1 MGGERLTVRAHH
13 DEHRVR
19 PGAAAFAWRSPS
31 SSCSPA
37 ASPEAH
43 KTKVHSNRLAVAA
56 THLSFRRGGRCGR
69 LTHRPKHGK
78 QPTATGME
86 PASLQSGPTPRI
98 SHDQDNSP
106 ANRAVMTHWQLIRV
120 TTAANVRLTARS
132 CRTHTPISKFW
143 KTRSGS
149 GELRRAGARDRG
161 PDSGNRHRRGGPTSP
176 GNHGAHFLVARGRRD
191 RQHQKRS
198 TFLYI

>member
-1 MGGERLTVRAHH
+1 MPSQPARAAIVKPSQVGGGRPEHLQPNLAKNAKLVARTMESVRT
-13 DEHRVR
+13 
-19 PGAAAFAWRSPS
+19 
-31 SSCSPA
+31 A
-37 ASPEAH
+37 AS
-43 KTKVHSNRLAVAA
+43 
-56 THLSFRRGGRCGR
+56 
-69 LTHRPKHGK
+69 
-78 QPTATGME
+78 
-86 PASLQSGPTPRI
+86 PRI

-191 RQHQKRS
+191 GQHQKRS